1 MSTDVSPFLAASW
14 SGAAGWVAIMATG
27 LSALALLALH
37 RLSPEF
43 DPSWRMVSEYAN
55 GQYRTVLTVMFLAW
69 ALGSLALA
77 AALWPLGSTWLGLI
91 GLAFL
96 LLACVGQAMGGIFDV
111 NHRLHGAAFGIGV
124 PTFVIAAILLTLAG
138 RGAGLAIPFWAGLA
152 PLISVIAMAAAMAM
166 IFSGLK
172 AAGVVWTAE
181 SGPLDALPEGMSAWN
196 GWANR
201 VVFAAYYIWV
211 VAAARSVLTTPS

>member
-1 MSTDVSPFLAASW
+1 MSTTIPQFLTTPLPTAAAW
-14 SGAAGWVAIMATG
+14 AAIAAIG
-27 LSALALLALH
+27 ISAVTLLALH

-43 DPSWRMVSEYAN
+43 APSWRMVSEYAN
-55 GQYRTVLTVMFLAW
+55 GQYRAVLTAMFFTW
-69 ALGSLALA
+69 AAGSFALALA
-77 AALWPLGSTWLGLI
+77 LSPLGVTWLGLA
-91 GLAFL
+91 GLGFL
-96 LLACVGQAMGGIFDV
+96 VMAGIGQAMGGLFDI

-138 RGAGLAIPFWAGLA
+138 RAAGLAIPLWTGLL
-152 PLISVIAMAAAMAM
+152 PLVSVIAMGAAMMM

-181 SGPLDALPEGMSAWN
+181 SGPLDALPEGMTAWN

-201 VVFAAYYIWV
+201 AVFAAYYLWV
-211 VAAARSVLTTPS
+211 VVAARSVLTAPQ